1 MGNVIGSNL
10 FNSLAVIGIPALLT
24 NFQIS
29 PEAFSRDLSVTLA
42 LTLGLFVMSRYP
54 SSSCCLI
61 TRNKGILLLSAF
73 VLYQGLLYY
82 QAAVHS

>member
-1 MGNVIGSNL
+1 
-10 FNSLAVIGIPALLT
+10 
-24 NFQIS
+24 
-29 PEAFSRDLSVTLA
+29 
-42 LTLGLFVMSRYP
+42 VMSRYP